1 MDAKEALSH
10 PKCNLKGVFDTLM
23 DYNLNDADNKIGFYY
38 SLFWELADYV
48 GKRDEQMIRDF
59 MIEKLLRD
67 CDEDDIMAE
76 IGDMLED

>member
-1 MDAKEALSH
+1 MDAKEALIN
-10 PKCNLKGVFDTLM
+10 PKCNLRGVFDTLM
-23 DYNLNDADNKIGFYY
+23 NYSFNESEHDCFFYY
-38 SLFWELADYV
+38 KLFWELANYV

-67 CDEDDIMAE
+67 SDEDDIMAE

>member
-10 PKCNLKGVFDTLM
+10 PKCHLEPIFDILM
-23 DYNLNDADNKIGFYY
+23 MANSNETDNKAAFYEK
-38 SLFWELADYV
+38 LFWELAHYV
-48 GKRDEQMIRDF
+48 EKHDKQIVRDF

-67 CDEDDIMAE
+67 CDEDDVMGE

>member
-10 PKCNLKGVFDTLM
+10 PKCNIEPIFDILM
-23 DYNLNDADNKIGFYY
+23 YANSNESDNKTAFY
-38 SLFWELADYV
+38 SNLFWELAHYV

>member
-10 PKCNLKGVFDTLM
+10 PKCNLKSVFDILM
-23 DYNLNDADNKIGFYY
+23 YANSNEADNKTAFYCN
-38 SLFWELADYV
+38 LFWELADYV

-59 MIEKLLRD
+59 MIEKLLRN